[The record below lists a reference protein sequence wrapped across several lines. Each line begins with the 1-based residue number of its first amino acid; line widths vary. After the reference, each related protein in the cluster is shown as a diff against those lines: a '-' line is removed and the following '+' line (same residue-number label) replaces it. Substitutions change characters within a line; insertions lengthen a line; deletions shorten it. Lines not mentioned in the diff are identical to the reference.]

1 MDRFA
6 AMHAFVRVV
15 ETGSFSIVAKEMT
28 LGQPAISKTIANL
41 ERRLGARLLLRTT
54 RKLVPTESGRAFY
67 EQAKLAIEQAER
79 AETIAKES
87 HAALS
92 GRLRVSAPT
101 TFARLHLI
109 PRLGHFLDRHP
120 SLRVELVLNDE
131 PVDLVENAVDVAIRL
146 GTLSGSAIVARK
158 LAETTRNV
166 IASAEYIAKYGEP
179 KTPQELSS
187 HRLVS
192 YVRPSVRETFLFSR
206 KTETY
211 SFAMDARV
219 LVSAAEGVRAA
230 VIAGLGLTIVTDWM
244 FYPELA
250 QGTVRKLLVDW
261 KLPSVS
267 LWAAF
272 PSGKRTSAKARA
284 FVEFFE
290 ADFRS
295 FVRSNR

>member
-6 AMHAFVRVV
+6 AMQTFVRVV
-15 ETGSFSIVAKEMT
+15 ETGSFSAVAEEMT
-28 LGQPAISKTIANL
+28 LGQPAISKAVANL

-54 RKLVPTESGRAFY
+54 RKLIPTESGRAFY

-79 AETIAKES
+79 AEAIARES
-87 HAALS
+87 QTGLS
-92 GRLRVSAPT
+92 GRLRVSAPI

-109 PRLGHFLDRHP
+109 PRLGRFLDRHP
-120 SLRVELVLNDE
+120 SLRVDLVLNDE
-131 PVDLVENAVDVAIRL
+131 HVDLVENAVDVAIRL
-146 GTLSGSAIVARK
+146 GTLSESAIIARK
-158 LAETTRNV
+158 LGETTRNV
-166 IASAEYIAKYGEP
+166 IASVEYIAKYGEP
-179 KTPQELSS
+179 KMPQDLSS

-192 YVRPSVRETFLFSR
+192 YVRPSPRETFQFSR
-206 KTETY
+206 NAETY
-211 SFAMDARV
+211 SFVMDARL

-230 VIAGLGLTIVTDWM
+230 VIAGLGLTIATDWM

-250 QGTVRKLLVDW
+250 QRTVTKLLVDW

-284 FVEFFE
+284 FVQFFE